1 MLRSLSTKR
10 IYSDYKLCQDFDG
23 LDINIK
29 INEQDVFIW
38 NILIIPKDGF
48 YKNIPLNFTLKFDT
62 DYVFT
67 NKLPEIIMPY
77 LIKHSE
83 YIQEFGVYKFTIC
96 YLHNYDLINPRS
108 LLIQLYWYFNIF
120 YVEYKEKQTHIF
132 YDKGIY
138 DSVEVDNC
146 QDTKDILTDLIYDI
160 IEYNTNYNYF
170 TDKMSGHLENLFK
183 IKENLDSYSKQPVSV
198 IEILG
203 GNADHKVP
211 NADHKVPKA
220 DHKVPKSNTP
230 MATNVKSDSISK
242 LPVEILDKIFGYL
255 DTETHYKLRLTS
267 KYFKDVINSPV
278 YWEKTKLQCS
288 YLKEHSKSIGLLV
301 YVCSRSNI
309 TPCDITVR
317 NSKIDYESEL
327 IIRKEPISYDCFR
340 MYKEIM
346 KNLEAYANISEEYF
360 NLGMCGL
367 SREDIILP
375 LIINER
381 NSHNVKTN
389 IETSLMNIYNY
400 NYNKETTLIK
410 STCFNCK
417 IVPSVFTSL
426 FMGIMLDTMDQHDY
440 IKYFDTI
447 SQLQYMLVKLIDW
460 YPKIEANL
468 NASAVFF
475 LSYIHNSL
483 KDYDIFRII
492 LGIGLSTVHK
502 FTDIKYTL
510 AKEVFKKIFRS
521 IEPFIE
527 INKIK
532 NINEEI
538 TRRTLFIRQILKFTA
553 ITENLVSFN
562 GNIKKTK
569 DKLSYYYG
577 FPLREH
583 KMKLYNKLIRID
595 TMKLSYRNIY
605 CELNNSKKWISSREI
620 HSKLQD
626 YYYCALKN
634 RYITQ
639 N

>member
-1 MLRSLSTKR
+1 
-10 IYSDYKLCQDFDG
+10 
-23 LDINIK
+23 
-29 INEQDVFIW
+29 
-38 NILIIPKDGF
+38 
-48 YKNIPLNFTLKFDT
+48 
-62 DYVFT
+62 
-67 NKLPEIIMPY
+67 
-77 LIKHSE
+77 
-83 YIQEFGVYKFTIC
+83 
-96 YLHNYDLINPRS
+96 
-108 LLIQLYWYFNIF
+108 
-120 YVEYKEKQTHIF
+120 
-132 YDKGIY
+132 
-138 DSVEVDNC
+138 
-146 QDTKDILTDLIYDI
+146 
-160 IEYNTNYNYF
+160 
-170 TDKMSGHLENLFK
+170 
-183 IKENLDSYSKQPVSV
+183 
-198 IEILG
+198 
-203 GNADHKVP
+203 
-211 NADHKVPKA
+211 
-220 DHKVPKSNTP
+220 
-230 MATNVKSDSISK
+230 
-242 LPVEILDKIFGYL
+242 
-255 DTETHYKLRLTS
+255 
-267 KYFKDVINSPV
+267 
-278 YWEKTKLQCS
+278 
-288 YLKEHSKSIGLLV
+288 HSKSIGLLV
-301 YVCSRSNI
+301 YVCCRSNI

-367 SREDIILP
+367 SRSDIILP

-400 NYNKETTLIK
+400 NYNKKTTLIK

-521 IEPFIE
+521 IEPF
-527 INKIK
+527 
-532 NINEEI
+532 
-538 TRRTLFIRQILKFTA
+538 
-553 ITENLVSFN
+553 
-562 GNIKKTK
+562 
-569 DKLSYYYG
+569 
-577 FPLREH
+577 
-583 KMKLYNKLIRID
+583 
-595 TMKLSYRNIY
+595 
-605 CELNNSKKWISSREI
+605 
-620 HSKLQD
+620 
-626 YYYCALKN
+626 
-634 RYITQ
+634 
-639 N
+639 